1 MVVRHITAV
10 VSFTETVCTRF
21 HTAPI
26 SSRAL
31 SPLTHT
37 LHDDLNLLVC
47 IWSGVITDA
56 EMLDGYRRAYADRGW
71 TPGFNEV
78 TDLRRADL
86 SAVTSDGLRG
96 VQALVSES
104 TTGFTGAFRT
114 AVLAPTDLTFGLSR
128 MYELMSAD
136 SPESVRV
143 CRDVDEAAVWVGV
156 PAKVLSP

>member
-1 MVVRHITAV
+1 MRANAWSI
-10 VSFTETVCTRF
+10 SQTVPILPL
-21 HTAPI
+21 APDM
-26 SSRAL
+26 
-31 SPLTHT
+31 SPLSHT
-37 LHDDLNLLVC
+37 IHEDLRLLIC
-47 IWSGVITDA
+47 TWSGVITDA
-56 EMLDGYRRAYADRGW
+56 EMLDGYRRAYADRRW

-86 SAVTSDGLRG
+86 SAVTSAGLRG

-128 MYELMSAD
+128 MYELMAAD

-143 CRDVDEAAVWVGV
+143 CRDVDDAAAWVGIPV
-156 PAKVLSP
+156 HVLSP

>member
-1 MVVRHITAV
+1 M
-10 VSFTETVCTRF
+10 
-21 HTAPI
+21 
-26 SSRAL
+26 

-37 LHDDLNLLVC
+37 IHDDLHLLIC
-47 IWSGVITDA
+47 TWSGVITDA
-56 EMLDGYRRAYADRGW
+56 EMLDGYRKAYADRRW
-71 TPGFNEV
+71 SPGFNEV

-86 SAVTSDGLRG
+86 SAVTSDGLRS

-143 CRDVDEAAVWVGV
+143 CRDIDDAAAWIGI
-156 PAKVLSP
+156 PAAILAP